1 MMKAKRILSFILA
14 LVVLVSLFPAAGMAE
29 GAPAFS
35 LTLEEVQELEKLSGL
50 GKDTYRKGTPYSK
63 SMSAYQVYCW
73 MTYFDEEMLGS
84 LIMQAQLL
92 IEKIGDDPVQ
102 QEKFGR
108 VYELKNTAD
117 QMHRDVCFFMFQLNE
132 QMSVISTYHHVA
144 VDSSV
149 DPREQTEAYRRMQQ
163 AGITLK
169 DLLSEIAG
177 VAPNYEN
184 TYSSMS
190 AELSAMHAGQE
201 SSKALKPKL
210 DGTVLLGAAT
220 PFANLISA
228 GFYIDVVDVS
238 EAAFFVCD
246 ENGKGI
252 PEATVTVSAAGHSIS
267 VDTDEHGIAKFDT
280 GIFGPDKDGRFLAS
294 ICIRADQHRVWES
307 CGLYITAG
315 TSRKAVLS
323 VDDGTPYIQRAD
335 FRGMD
340 VLHDQDVV
348 YCTPENDAMQSF
360 KVYVHA
366 GAGQS
371 GSVLLDYTDVNG
383 AQRQKRAGFTGN
395 AQTETQVID
404 LSSRWARE
412 LYPDTPFILSLVNG
426 LRSTSGQ
433 AASPETPSQEVSL
446 GIVPR
451 KAVVNRPVTKLEDAF
466 VNPGMNLSFTIP
478 FNMAALKSIEIG
490 VQIPT
495 DIAELFPVSFSF
507 DPSGEYS
514 IGIAFSRSITKG
526 DDDGWKTVNSRD
538 TKEDWDK
545 SKKQVAAF
553 KSLIKGNGD
562 KNALKGEMKEA
573 GHISEAKLVFT
584 LMLVLTGKF
593 EEDSKGNCYTSD
605 ATLMF
610 QGSFGGSYTFQHYL
624 LAYPPVFFVFET
636 GAHVSGGAAVTFS
649 VKADKDKN
657 AANLSFWRDAEFN
670 KEETEIFFGAR
681 FSLSASL
688 GVGIRYAL
696 AAYIRGFFGISAGI
710 TFTPW
715 ADDVF
720 DWFVH
725 MEAGLDVVVEALFVF
740 SGTFHILS
748 GEWDWP
754 DNDDAA
760 LLGSVPPDESG
771 APAGVKPTVHRI
783 PSDLELP
790 EGMKTACVYA
800 YEEEEQYLGFY
811 LIDGQMRVA
820 SIHYDGSSWSL
831 AELDTSGLF
840 GTRAF
845 VGEEWLGAA
854 KDRYI
859 YDFAAASMSES
870 EHMSEFTE
878 HFIAVTL
885 LMALHRDDVQDP
897 NDPGKRIPGDTT
909 FGETVYLKY
918 SKDARGKGVLT
929 VEAGSKI
936 TPKKGIYMGVSI
948 DFGYLN
954 TSKKATITGGTITE
968 TYCVT
973 SSMMNRDDRSE
984 VYTHTEKLDASATV
998 SIFTKTEPA
1007 TVQLSH
1013 ELDYAFNL
1021 RQECRL
1027 SESKS
1032 VLAYH
1037 VRSYYQGENRLLLQD
1052 EQLSV
1057 HCVVLTT
1064 DDLAGIRQLYSVSAV
1079 SKGNHTSVSSG
1090 ELDRGGISQFVLLG
1104 TEKRTS
1110 IINSGSIL
1118 YLVFRDPDDSG
1129 RCEAYLEKQEN
1140 SNTHR
1145 IVQTID
1151 LGIRVAPAS
1160 CYVTR
1165 LSDQVIGL
1173 YYPVIASPDGNSAN
1187 IRYEYKAL
1195 YFVRESEGKMYI
1207 SKPFTMAV
1215 FDKTD
1220 LDPEKGIISIDMMR
1234 RPAGFLQGVAVSE
1247 ETKTPGEGSVV
1258 SHFIIQQMPQIR
1270 IDGAAVDSPL
1280 VRAGDTVNVLMSVT
1294 NTGNVPA
1301 SAFMVNLVAEDINSG
1316 EKKFLCQYKV
1326 DCANPAESM
1335 LQAFDLK
1342 GQSMFIESGEK
1353 AVSRFEL
1360 GGSDRKGFWIAED
1373 GSAMLTK
1380 VLMPEESV
1388 NYRVPFTVPK
1398 DFAGHQYNV
1407 TLSVS
1412 AISML
1417 AAKGADDRYDSTGCW
1432 IYTLE
1437 QVPDGLEKTAQP
1449 LKSAETPELVT
1460 LTALLPDE
1468 KLTGASMDGVMPV
1481 TLFAGDIPMGNNA
1494 LRAGAGGTAA
1504 FSAYGS
1510 TVRPSSIK
1518 LDMGSVDLALDA
1530 DLYELNGEPYVYV
1543 SITNLSSTGAN
1554 GVKLNV
1560 QADGADIL
1568 TQSFP
1573 DSFLLTCSEGI
1584 SMDIPIF
1591 PMLEKA
1597 LGDGKDNVDRLTL
1610 KVSCNQEENNL
1621 FNNTE
1626 TLYLLRTF
1634 VIVKHPEDQTV
1645 ATGAPVSFD
1654 VSARGG
1660 TKPYSYQWQVSTTG
1674 RNGTYTDIP
1683 GATEWVLEMDT
1694 EPDAKADGFTW
1705 NNIDFFRCFV
1715 SSAKADHF
1723 TGKNGNFFR
1732 CVVTD
1737 ATGAVRISN
1746 PALLLL
1752 LTLPQTGDSFATPLW
1767 TTLVGVSLLTLIW
1780 LTVRRKKDVLY
1791 GKPDLKK

>member
-1 MMKAKRILSFILA
+1 MMKAKKILSFILA
-14 LVVLVSLFPAAGMAE
+14 LTVLVSLFPAAGMTE

-35 LTLEEVQELEKLSGL
+35 LTLDQVQELEKLSGL

-63 SMSAYQVYCW
+63 AMSAYQVYCW
-73 MTYFDEEMLGS
+73 MAYFDEEKLGR

-92 IEKIGDDPVQ
+92 IDKIGDDPIQ

-108 VYELKNTAD
+108 VYELKNNAD
-117 QMHRDVCFFMFQLNE
+117 QMARDIRYYMFQLNE
-132 QMSVISTYHHVA
+132 LMSVISTYHHVA
-144 VDSSV
+144 VDSSM

-163 AGITLK
+163 AGITLN

-177 VAPNYEN
+177 VAPYYEN
-184 TYSSMS
+184 DFSSMF
-190 AELSAMHAGQE
+190 AEFSAMHVEQDNN
-201 SSKALKPKL
+201 KALKPAT

-220 PFANLISA
+220 PFANLLSA

-238 EAAFFVCD
+238 EAGFFVCD
-246 ENGKGI
+246 ENGNGI
-252 PEATVTVSAAGHSIS
+252 PEATVTVSTANSS
-267 VDTDEHGIAKFDT
+267 VTVDTDEHGIAKFDT
-280 GIFGPDKDGRFLAS
+280 GSFGPDKNGRFLAS
-294 ICIRADQHRVWES
+294 ICIRADQHRIWES

-315 TSRKAVLS
+315 TSRKAVLPL
-323 VDDGTPYIQRAD
+323 DDGTPYIQRAD

-383 AQRQKRAGFTGN
+383 TQLQKRAGFTGN
-395 AQTETQVID
+395 AQTETQVVD

-412 LYPDTPFILSLVNG
+412 LYPNTPFILSLVNG
-426 LRSTSGQ
+426 LNSTSGQ
-433 AASPETPSQEVSL
+433 AASPETPSQELSL
-446 GIVPR
+446 GIVPK
-451 KAVVNRPVTKLEDAF
+451 KAVVNRPVTKLDDAF
-466 VNPGMNLSFTIP
+466 INPGMNMSFTIP

-490 VQIPT
+490 VQIPA
-495 DIAELFPVSFSF
+495 DIAKLFPVTFSF

-514 IGIAFSRSITKG
+514 LGIAFSRAITKG
-526 DDDGWKTVNSRD
+526 DDEGWKTVNSRD

-545 SKKQVAAF
+545 SDKQVAAF

-593 EEDSKGNCYTSD
+593 EEDSKGNCFTSD

-624 LAYPPVFFVFET
+624 LAYPPVFFTFET
-636 GAHVSGGAAVTFS
+636 GAHVSGGAAITFS

-657 AANLSFWRDAEFN
+657 AANLLFWRDAEFN

-688 GVGIRYAL
+688 GIGIRYAL

-754 DNDDAA
+754 DNDNAA
-760 LLGSVPPDESG
+760 PGSALPDESG

-783 PSDLELP
+783 PSNLELP

-811 LIDGQMRVA
+811 LVDGQMRVA
-820 SIHYDGSSWSL
+820 GIHYDGSNWSL
-831 AELDTSGLF
+831 SELDTSGFF
-840 GTRAF
+840 GTRAL

-859 YDFAAASMSES
+859 YDFAVASMSES

-885 LMALHRDDVQDP
+885 LIALHRDDVQDP
-897 NDPGKRIPGDTT
+897 NDPGKMIPGDTT

-918 SKDARGKGVLT
+918 SKDASGKGVLT
-929 VEAGSKI
+929 IEAGSKI
-936 TPKKGIYMGVSI
+936 TPKKGIYIGVSI
-948 DFGYLN
+948 DFGYLS
-954 TSKKATITGGTITE
+954 TSKTATITGGTITE

-984 VYTHTEKLDASATV
+984 IYTHTEKFDASGSV
-998 SIFTKTEPA
+998 SIFTKTAPT
-1007 TVQLSH
+1007 TVYLSH
-1013 ELDYAFNL
+1013 ELDHAFNL
-1021 RQECRL
+1021 HQECRL
-1027 SESKS
+1027 GENGS
-1032 VLAYH
+1032 VLSYQ
-1037 VRSYYQGENRLLLQD
+1037 VRAYYQGENRLLLQD
-1052 EQLSV
+1052 EQLCV
-1057 HCVVLTT
+1057 HCVVLTK
-1064 DDLAGIRQLYSVSAV
+1064 DDLTGNNRLFSVSAI
-1079 SKGNHTSVSSG
+1079 SKGGYTKVSSG
-1090 ELDRGGISQFVLLG
+1090 ELDSGRISQFVLLG
-1104 TEKRTS
+1104 TENCSS
-1110 IINSGSIL
+1110 IINSGSIM
-1118 YLVFRDPDDSG
+1118 YLVFKDPDDSG

-1140 SNTHR
+1140 SHTHR
-1145 IVQTID
+1145 IVQSID

-1160 CYVTR
+1160 SYVTR
-1165 LSDQVIGL
+1165 LNNQVIGL
-1173 YYPVIASPDGNSAN
+1173 YYPVIVVPDGNRAN
-1187 IRYEYKAL
+1187 MRYEYKAL
-1195 YFVRESEGKMYI
+1195 YLVRESARKMYI

-1220 LDPEKGIISIDMMR
+1220 LDPEKGVISIDMMR

-1247 ETKTPGEGSVV
+1247 ETEIPGEGSIV

-1270 IDGAAVDSPL
+1270 INSAAVDYPL
-1280 VRAGDTVNVLMSVT
+1280 VRAGDTVNVLMNVS

-1301 SAFMVNLVAEDINSG
+1301 SAFMVNLVAEDINTG
-1316 EKKFLCQYKV
+1316 AKTFLCQYKV
-1326 DCANPAESM
+1326 NCANPAESM
-1335 LQAFDLK
+1335 LQAYDLK

-1353 AVSRFEL
+1353 AVSRFES
-1360 GGSDRKGFWIAED
+1360 GGSDRQSFWIAED
-1373 GSAMLTK
+1373 GSTMLTK

-1432 IYTLE
+1432 IYTLQ
-1437 QVPDGLEKTAQP
+1437 QVPDGLEKAAQP
-1449 LKSAETPELVT
+1449 LMTAEAPELVT

-1468 KLTGASMDGVMPV
+1468 KLTGASGDGVIPV
-1481 TLFAGDIPMGNNA
+1481 TLIAGDIPMGNNP
-1494 LRAGAGGTAA
+1494 LRAGTGGTVA
-1504 FSAYGS
+1504 FGAYGS
-1510 TVRPSSIK
+1510 RVRPSSVK

-1530 DLYELNGEPYVYV
+1530 DLYEVNGEPYAYV
-1543 SITNLSSTGAN
+1543 SITNLSSTGAS

-1560 QADGADIL
+1560 QADGTDIL
-1568 TQSFP
+1568 TQRFT
-1573 DSFLLTCSEGI
+1573 DSVFLTCSEGI

-1610 KVSCNQEENNL
+1610 KVSCDQAENNL

-1645 ATGAPVSFD
+1645 AAGAPVSFD

-1683 GATEWVLEMDT
+1683 EATERVLNMDT
-1694 EPDAKADGFTW
+1694 ESAAKADGFIW
-1705 NNIDFFRCFV
+1705 NNDDFFRCFV
-1715 SSAKADHF
+1715 STAKAERF
-1723 TGKNGNFFR
+1723 TGKNGNFYR

-1737 ATGAVRISN
+1737 ATGVVRISN

-1752 LTLPQTGDSFATPLW
+1752 MPLPPTGDSFATPLW
-1767 TTLVGVSLLTLIW
+1767 FTLAGVSLLMLIC
-1780 LTVRRKKDVLY
+1780 LTVRRKKRSFTEN
-1791 GKPDLKK
+1791 

>member
-14 LVVLVSLFPAAGMAE
+14 LIVLVSLFPAAGMAA
-29 GAPAFS
+29 GSPAFS
-35 LTLEEVQELEKLSGL
+35 LTLEQVRELENLSGL
-50 GKDTYRKGTPYSK
+50 DKDIYRKGTPYSK
-63 SMSAYQVYCW
+63 AMSAYQVYCW
-73 MTYFDEEMLGS
+73 LTYFDEEMLGS

-92 IEKIGDDPVQ
+92 IDKIGDDPVQ

-108 VYELKNTAD
+108 VYDLKNTAD
-117 QMHRDVCFFMFQLNE
+117 QMHRDVCYYMFQLNE
-132 QMSVISTYHHVA
+132 QMSVISTYHHVTI
-144 VDSSV
+144 DSDT

-184 TYSSMS
+184 DYNHMF
-190 AELSAMHAGQE
+190 AELSAMHAGQD
-201 SSKALKPKL
+201 SGKAAKPEL
-210 DGTVLLGAAT
+210 DGTVLLGPAS

-238 EAAFFVCD
+238 EAGFFVCD

-252 PEATVTVSAAGHSIS
+252 PEATVTVNAANRSIT

-315 TSRKAVLS
+315 TSRKAVLPA
-323 VDDGTPYIQRAD
+323 DDGTPYIQRAD

-383 AQRQKRAGFTGN
+383 DQRQKHVGFTGN

-412 LYPDTPFILSLVNG
+412 LYPNTPFILSLENG
-426 LRSTSGQ
+426 LHSTSDQ
-433 AASPETPSQEVSL
+433 AAPPETPLQEVSL
-446 GIVPR
+446 GIIPK

-466 VNPGMNLSFTIP
+466 INPGMNMSFTIP
-478 FNMAALKSIEIG
+478 FDMAALKSIEIG

-495 DIAELFPVSFSF
+495 DIAELFPVTFSF

-514 IGIAFSRSITKG
+514 FGIAFSRSITKG

-538 TKEDWDK
+538 TKELWDK

-573 GHISEAKLVFT
+573 GHISEASLVFT

-605 ATLMF
+605 VTLMF

-636 GAHVSGGAAVTFS
+636 GAHVSGGAAVSFS

-657 AANLSFWRDAEFN
+657 VANPSFWRDAEFN

-681 FSLSASL
+681 FSMSASL

-754 DNDDAA
+754 DNDSAVP
-760 LLGSVPPDESG
+760 GSASPDENG

-783 PSDLELP
+783 PSDLDLP

-820 SIHYDGSSWSL
+820 SIHYDGSNWSL

-840 GTRAF
+840 GTMAL

-854 KDRYI
+854 EDRYI

-885 LMALHRDDVQDP
+885 LMALHRNDVQDP
-897 NDPGKRIPGDTT
+897 NAPGKRIPGNTT

-929 VEAGSKI
+929 VEGGSKI
-936 TPKKGIYMGVSI
+936 TPKKGIYTGVSI
-948 DFGYLN
+948 DFGYLD
-954 TSKKATITGGTITE
+954 TSKKTTITGSIITE

-984 VYTHTEKLDASATV
+984 IYTHTEKLDASGSV

-1013 ELDYAFNL
+1013 CLDHAFNL
-1021 RQECRL
+1021 RQECRF
-1027 SESKS
+1027 SENES
-1032 VLAYH
+1032 VLSYH

-1052 EQLSV
+1052 EQLCV
-1057 HCVVLTT
+1057 HCVVLTK
-1064 DDLAGIRQLYSVSAV
+1064 DDIMGNNRLFSVTAV
-1079 SKGNHTSVSSG
+1079 SKGNHTTVSSG
-1090 ELDRGGISQFVLLG
+1090 VLDNGRISQFVLLG

-1118 YLVFRDPDDSG
+1118 YLVYKDPDDSG

-1140 SNTHR
+1140 SKTHR
-1145 IVQTID
+1145 IVQSID

-1160 CYVTR
+1160 SYVTR

-1173 YYPVIASPDGNSAN
+1173 YYPVIVAPDGNRAN
-1187 IRYEYKAL
+1187 VRYEYKAL
-1195 YFVRESEGKMYI
+1195 YFVRESASKMYI

-1220 LDPEKGIISIDMMR
+1220 LDPEKGVISIDMMR

-1247 ETKTPGEGSVV
+1247 KTGKPGEGSLV

-1270 IDGAAVDSPL
+1270 IDGAAVDNSL
-1280 VRAGDTVNVLMSVT
+1280 VRAGDTVNVVMSVT
-1294 NTGNVPA
+1294 NTGNIPA
-1301 SAFMVNLVAEDINSG
+1301 SAFMVNLVAEDIKTG
-1316 EKKFLCQYKV
+1316 EKKYLSQYKV

-1335 LQAFDLK
+1335 LQAYDLD
-1342 GQSMFIESGEK
+1342 GRTMFFESGEK

-1360 GGSDRKGFWIAED
+1360 GGSDRKSFWIAED

-1437 QVPDGLEKTAQP
+1437 QIPDGLEKAPQP
-1449 LKSAETPELVT
+1449 LKAAGTPELVT

-1468 KLTGASMDGVMPV
+1468 KLTGTSMDGVMPV
-1481 TLFAGDIPMGNNA
+1481 TLFAGEIPMGNNTK
-1494 LRAGAGGTAA
+1494 RTGAGGAAA

-1510 TVRPSSIK
+1510 MMRTSSIK
-1518 LDMGSVDLALDA
+1518 LDMSSVDLALDA
-1530 DLYELNGEPYVYV
+1530 DLYERDGEPYVYV
-1543 SITNLSSTGAN
+1543 SISNISSTGAS
-1554 GVKLNV
+1554 GVKLNI
-1560 QADGADIL
+1560 QADGTDIL
-1568 TQSFP
+1568 THSFP
-1573 DSFLLTCSEGI
+1573 DSYLLTCSEGI

-1591 PMLEKA
+1591 PMLEKV

-1610 KVSCNQEENNL
+1610 KVSCDQAENNL

-1645 ATGAPVSFD
+1645 AAGAPVSFD
-1654 VSARGG
+1654 VIARGG
-1660 TKPYSYQWQVSTTG
+1660 AKPYSYQWQISTTG
-1674 RNGTYTDIP
+1674 RNGKYTDIP
-1683 GATEWVLEMDT
+1683 GATERVLEMGT
-1694 EPDAKADGFTW
+1694 EPDAKAAVFPWSIG
-1705 NNIDFFRCFV
+1705 DFLRCFV
-1715 SSAKADHF
+1715 STAKADRF
-1723 TGKNGNFFR
+1723 TVKNGNYVR
-1732 CVVTD
+1732 CIVTD

-1752 LTLPQTGDSFATPLW
+1752 KTLPRTGDSFATPLW
-1767 TTLVGVSLLTLIW
+1767 STLVGVSLLTLVW
-1780 LTVRRKKDVLY
+1780 LTVRRKKDHLD
-1791 GKPDLKK
+1791 GKPGVKD